1 MWTCDDREP
10 KKPQSI
16 VQLIEAQGVDAEF
29 DRLDVGDYMSFD
41 RDEELILVTRKS
53 SDLLSSVFDGHFSDE
68 LDGCLN
74 MIDSYGGGRLFFL
87 LEGPWANFGSGL
99 AHFKRTG
106 GDWFRK
112 GAVHSCDR
120 TMLPNLQVSLQTAG
134 IFMVCTTN
142 LVETSEA
149 LVAIW
154 QRGQEGWPTTI
165 TQGRKR
171 PALKWSK
178 DSRVSKLMALTPKL
192 PEKTAKAM
200 ITQFGDIGAIVD
212 EARKEYKLKSKHPL
226 LQVEGFGP
234 TLLKN
239 LRDSLS

>member
-16 VQLIEAQGVDAEF
+16 VRLIEERGVEAEF
-29 DRLDVGDYMSFD
+29 DRIDVGDYMSFD
-41 RDEELILVTRKS
+41 SSEELILVTRKS
-53 SDLLSSVFDGHFSDE
+53 SDLLASVFDGHFSDE
-68 LDGCLN
+68 LNGCLN
-74 MIDSYGGGRLFFL
+74 MIESYGGGKLFFL
-87 LEGPWANFGSGL
+87 LEGPWANYGSGL

-112 GAVHSCDR
+112 GQVQSCDN
-120 TMLPNLQVSLQTAG
+120 TMFPNMQISLQTAG
-134 IFMVCTTN
+134 LFMVCTTS
-142 LVETSEA
+142 LDETAAA

-154 QRGQEGWPTTI
+154 ERGQEGWPTTI
-165 TQGRKR
+165 TQGHKR

-178 DSRVSKLMALTPKL
+178 DSRVSKLMGLTPKL

-200 ITQFGDIGAIVD
+200 IAKFGDIGTIVD
-212 EARKEYKLKSKHPL
+212 EARKEHTPKKNHPL
-226 LQVEGFGP
+226 LQVEHFGP

-239 LRDSLS
+239 LRDSLR